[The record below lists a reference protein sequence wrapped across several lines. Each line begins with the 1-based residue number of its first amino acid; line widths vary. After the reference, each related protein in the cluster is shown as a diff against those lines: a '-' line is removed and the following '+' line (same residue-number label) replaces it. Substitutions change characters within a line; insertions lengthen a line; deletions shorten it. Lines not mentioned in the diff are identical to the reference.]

1 MEDNISKLISR
12 RRVETTPTQ
21 PVVVVNPSIHK
32 ENDQLQDL
40 VIIKNNSDGILS
52 RVISFIYFSLIY
64 VGMMYLVRA
73 TPHSKCF

>member
-1 MEDNISKLISR
+1 MKENISTLISR
-12 RRVETTPTQ
+12 KRGVEANSTLSGVDT
-21 PVVVVNPSIHK
+21 SIHK
-32 ENDQLQDL
+32 ENDQLRDL